1 MMGEGEGE
9 GEEEQRIVWNLK
21 VGVRVR
27 RFSLKLLLLH
37 NHQRISSLKLHRLS
51 FLLRFRNHHLKIDSH
66 SKPDP
71 IHKPNS
77 RCRFR
82 FLRSLLFFRR
92 RKRRQVEPQGVSEN
106 KLVWNWNRSLKKP
119 IKCGLCNYRGGV
131 GVAIFI
137 IIIIIITNFHLR
149 STYS

>member
-9 GEEEQRIVWNLK
+9 GDEEQRIVWTLK

-37 NHQRISSLKLHRLS
+37 AREHQRISSLKLHRLS

-92 RKRRQVEPQGVSEN
+92 RKRRQVEPQGLSEN
-106 KLVWNWNRSLKKP
+106 KLAWNWNRSLKKL

-137 IIIIIITNFHLR
+137 IIISFHLR
-149 STYS
+149 SS